1 MLSHSSNELAESPS
15 RFNSAIGTSGRS
27 VASAHAGSPEDKA
40 RLKEYESGPTASLA
54 KEIMK
59 GFELTAAP
67 DADVLDVAKAIV
79 KIVDMPF
86 GTRPFRVHIDPAQ
99 DGAEIV
105 NGVADRVRAE
115 LLRNMQLADLLR
127 SSSTKVPTQKAS

>member
-1 MLSHSSNELAESPS
+1 M
-15 RFNSAIGTSGRS
+15 
-27 VASAHAGSPEDKA
+27 
-40 RLKEYESGPTASLA
+40 RLKEYESRQTANLG

-59 GFELTAAP
+59 GFELTEAA
-67 DADVLDVAKAIV
+67 DADVSEVAKAIV

-127 SSSTKVPTQKAS
+127 PSSTKVPTQKGS

>member
-1 MLSHSSNELAESPS
+1 M
-15 RFNSAIGTSGRS
+15 
-27 VASAHAGSPEDKA
+27 
-40 RLKEYESGPTASLA
+40 
-54 KEIMK
+54 
-59 GFELTAAP
+59 
-67 DADVLDVAKAIV
+67 LDVAKAIV

-86 GTRPFRVHIDPAQ
+86 CTRRLRVHIGPAQ

-127 SSSTKVPTQKAS
+127 PIVN